1 MNITLVS
8 IFHSS
13 CAKCK
18 LFRSFLFDVDGNW
31 RWIFMFQ
38 QIWTTIVMAL
48 TSDGWKYFV
57 EPAYLFMVICI
68 WAATSMFDQRVCCG
82 ARVFW

>member
-1 MNITLVS
+1 MVHVPNVNIL
-8 IFHSS
+8 I
-13 CAKCK
+13 
-18 LFRSFLFDVDGNW
+18 SFLFDVV
-31 RWIFMFQ
+31 FQ
-38 QIWTTIVMAL
+38 QTWTATVVAL

-82 ARVFW
+82 AEVFW